1 MRAKPLLLIGV
12 LAVIAVLALR
22 WSMQRREAAP
32 APAVEE
38 QAPPARPGT
47 PVPELPS
54 ADRTGAA
61 PVPAAALTEIDGK
74 PTEGDLLALMRAELT
89 ANPARALRLAQ
100 DAERRFG
107 ETPQAAERGRIAIEA
122 LVRLNDVARARD
134 QAELF
139 VRTYR
144 GTDHARYVERLTGVH
159 PRPSGPRGARH
170 RPDGGSSP

>member
-1 MRAKPLLLIGV
+1 MRAKPLLLIGILAATSV
-12 LAVIAVLALR
+12 LAVL
-22 WSMQRREAAP
+22 WSMERRGPAP

-38 QAPPARPGT
+38 QAPLARPGT

-54 ADRTGAA
+54 ADRAGAA
-61 PVPAAALTEIDGK
+61 PVAAALTEIDGK
-74 PTEGDLLALMRAELT
+74 PTEGELLALMRAELT

-100 DAERRFG
+100 EAERRFG

-122 LVRLNDVARARD
+122 LVRLNDVAKARD
-134 QAELF
+134 EAELF

-159 PRPSGPRGARH
+159 PRSSGPRGARH